1 MKIGNLEILV
11 KINHTHDHAPHY
23 GKHALKT
30 SIIAVTVASALTLTV
45 FADDNSHGISSHG
58 ILKYDQNSDGTA
70 EIELNGAEIQNL
82 GAAAN
87 KQKNDLES
95 AKTALTDIQAKNEAL
110 ENSTD
115 DLTEKVEGLA
125 STVQGSLANNGVC
138 MNTDGGS
145 SKNENNYKQALAS
158 ASSDYNS
165 TAYSGSKTN
174 SSNLNLSDSINC
186 INNIGKL
193 PADHSDNVVGITALS
208 DNDLKDFTTAHPDAP
223 TAEQKTAGNEK
234 GINYT
239 SQLMAGSGAW
249 MADDGGLKWYEGTTV
264 NKGSSK
270 LYYTN
275 TGCSLTGWT
284 SYGGIQNASF
294 SDPIEI
300 QVTTNENRIV
310 ISGTSTNGQSIYVTG
325 TLK

>member
-1 MKIGNLEILV
+1 MRIGKLIITV
-11 KINHTHDHAPHY
+11 DHTHDHAPHY

-45 FADDNSHGISSHG
+45 FAGENTYQSHG

-87 KQKNDLES
+87 KQKNDLEN
-95 AKTALTDIQAKNEAL
+95 ANAAL
-110 ENSTD
+110 ETLEGKNTDLAASTK

-125 STVQGSLANNGVC
+125 STVQGSLAKNGVC

-158 ASSDYNS
+158 ASSDYKS
-165 TAYSGSKTN
+165 TTYSGTKTN
-174 SSNLNLSDSINC
+174 SSSLNLSESIGC

-193 PADHSDNVVGITALS
+193 PADHSTGVEGITALS
-208 DNDLKDFTTAHPDAP
+208 DDDLKTFTTAHPDAP
-223 TAEQKTAGNEK
+223 TADEKTAGSEK

-249 MADDGGLKWYEGTTV
+249 MADNGELKWYEGTTV
-264 NKGSSK
+264 NKCSITITLQCTNFDDRADSCVYINGVRLHALDEHSIGDHTHSCN
-270 LYYTN
+270 YT
-275 TGCSLTGWT
+275 
-284 SYGGIQNASF
+284 I
-294 SDPIEI
+294 
-300 QVTTNENRIV
+300 
-310 ISGTSTNGQSIYVTG
+310 
-325 TLK
+325 K